1 MGWRGKREYREFI
14 RVAVQL
20 AGLACLSESN
30 VAGAYSYQFF
40 NEETP
45 FWTDKK
51 GYEVVPMRSLRI
63 SHTIYLLLGMALLAG
78 GVASTYLMIRGA
90 GISGRY
96 TAIINGEIAQAQ
108 RVRVLQVNF
117 KKQVQAWKD
126 ILLRG
131 KDDAALAKYEAE
143 FHSLAVQ
150 VQSDSA
156 ALGSQVSDAQVRAGL
171 ESFQQQH
178 QLLNSQ
184 YESALAGYR
193 VSRDFALADA
203 AVKGKDRPPTNT
215 LDQVVGQLT
224 ELAASVPAAEAA
236 QLHREQGVLIAVL
249 ALMWLALGAW
259 SVVFARSL
267 GMRLDKCV
275 GFVRVIAG
283 GDLTAVAPEQGSTDE
298 LGALVE
304 AMSEM
309 RNRLHEMVGAIQVVA
324 VSLASNAHEVSDS
337 SGHIARAVSEQ
348 RRQAQQVAAALE
360 EMISSVQEVTR
371 HCDEAAEHAV
381 HTGNLST
388 ESCHS
393 VEAVAGE
400 VREMAAE
407 AQRNAQSV
415 QQLGERSRQISQ
427 IVTLIE
433 EIAGQTNLLALNA
446 AIESA
451 RAGEQGRGFA
461 VVAGEVRRLA
471 ERTTAATK
479 EIATAVLSIQQVTG
493 EAVHSINGSSE
504 RVGKSVATA
513 NAAAQSLNVLGSG
526 AAEVR
531 ERIEQI
537 AQATNEQSQASGL
550 VGQSMN
556 EIATSINASSEGA
569 EEAAHTAE
577 QLVVLADQLSEQI
590 SQFKTD

>member
-1 MGWRGKREYREFI
+1 
-14 RVAVQL
+14 
-20 AGLACLSESN
+20 
-30 VAGAYSYQFF
+30 
-40 NEETP
+40 
-45 FWTDKK
+45 
-51 GYEVVPMRSLRI
+51 MRSLRI
-63 SHTIYLLLGMALLAG
+63 SHTIYLLLGLALLAG
-78 GVASTYLMIRGA
+78 GVASTYLMMRSA
-90 GISGRY
+90 GISDRY

-143 FHSLAVQ
+143 FHALAGQ

-156 ALGSQVSDAQVRAGL
+156 ALDREVSDAQARTGL

-178 QLLNSQ
+178 QLLDSQ

-193 VSRDFALADA
+193 ASRDFTQADA
-203 AVKGKDRPPTNT
+203 TVKGKDRAPTDS
-215 LDQVVGQLT
+215 LDQVVGRLT
-224 ELAASVPAAEAA
+224 ELAASVPAAQAA
-236 QLHREQGVLIAVL
+236 RLHREQGVLIAAL
-249 ALMWLALGAW
+249 ALMWLALGGW
-259 SVVFARSL
+259 CITFARSL
-267 GMRLDKCV
+267 GLRLDRCV
-275 GFVRVIAG
+275 HFVRGIAG
-283 GDLTAVAPEQGSTDE
+283 GDLTAVVPEQGSKDE

-348 RRQAQQVAAALE
+348 RSQAQQVAAALE

-400 VREMAAE
+400 VREMAAD

-479 EIATAVLSIQQVTG
+479 EIGAAVDSIQKGTG
-493 EAVHSINGSSE
+493 EAVHSIEGSSA

-513 NAAAQSLNVLGSG
+513 NAAALSLNVLGSG
-526 AAEVR
+526 AAEVQR
-531 ERIEQI
+531 RIEQI
-537 AQATNEQSQASGL
+537 VQANGEQSQASRL

-556 EIATSINASSEGA
+556 EIAASINASSEGA
-569 EEAAHTAE
+569 EEAARTAE
-577 QLVVLADQLSEQI
+577 QLVRLAEQLSEQI
-590 SQFKTD
+590 RQFKTSA